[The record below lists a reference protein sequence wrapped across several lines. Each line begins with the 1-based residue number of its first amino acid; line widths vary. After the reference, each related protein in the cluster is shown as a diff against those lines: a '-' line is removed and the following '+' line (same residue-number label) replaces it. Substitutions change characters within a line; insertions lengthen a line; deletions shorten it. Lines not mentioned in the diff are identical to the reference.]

1 MGRTLGAFFAN
12 LLNMGEAPRTLSED
26 DFAKWYS
33 TLKPPQAT
41 IVGEALP
48 AGVPTM
54 ASRYGVFGS
63 KALMTGVPGDENNT
77 PNACADAE
85 SRPAAPCEATGECQE
100 LSDLATKFEQGSKT
114 ARALAL
120 NAVNAMQVA
129 QVLLRRVEKAAANL
143 VHMPELSFLSE
154 SEPNGPD
161 GYPWSDADQLVLTI
175 RGPILHNNLETDV
188 DDNFLV
194 RKMAQWDY
202 EHRAVEYLQRV
213 DGNRPLQL
221 IENLGRMPMIEPMPK
236 PMPIREYTTLGN
248 PTLQPPVAT
257 LDVPALAFLS
267 SVCLQIAP
275 FSDNHKW
282 EGYRDFLL

>member
-1 MGRTLGAFFAN
+1 
-12 LLNMGEAPRTLSED
+12 
-26 DFAKWYS
+26 
-33 TLKPPQAT
+33 
-41 IVGEALP
+41 
-48 AGVPTM
+48 
-54 ASRYGVFGS
+54 
-63 KALMTGVPGDENNT
+63 
-77 PNACADAE
+77 
-85 SRPAAPCEATGECQE
+85 
-100 LSDLATKFEQGSKT
+100 
-114 ARALAL
+114 
-120 NAVNAMQVA
+120 MQVA

-154 SEPNGPD
+154 SEPNGP
-161 GYPWSDADQLVLTI
+161 GGHPWSDADRLVLTI

-188 DDNFLV
+188 DDNFFV

-236 PMPIREYTTLGN
+236 PTPIREYTTLGN

-282 EGYRDFLL
+282 QGYRDFLL